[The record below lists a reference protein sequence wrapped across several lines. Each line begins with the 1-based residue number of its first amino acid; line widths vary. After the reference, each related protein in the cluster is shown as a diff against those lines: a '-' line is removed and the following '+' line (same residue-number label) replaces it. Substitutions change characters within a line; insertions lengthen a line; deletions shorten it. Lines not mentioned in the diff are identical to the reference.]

1 MGAYNAF
8 DDGDACCVGTMAN
21 SALYMHYP
29 LPKRFKQNNKPTVA
43 SLHAQGYLQADGTV
57 ARPVG
62 DVVRLDPGRK
72 RVCYPLVEEA
82 DARGHTPLHSP
93 QPC

>member
-29 LPKRFKQNNKPTVA
+29 LPKCFKQNNKPTVA

-57 ARPVG
+57 AADRAFAAY
-62 DVVRLDPGRK
+62 RSL
-72 RVCYPLVEEA
+72 PL
-82 DARGHTPLHSP
+82 T
-93 QPC
+93 